1 MVSNGGA
8 VRKRA
13 AGPTD
18 QSGVIAAA
26 RQPACRTERDIRA
39 GAGALQLSFKGLQQ
53 KQKRFK
59 MPEEKN
65 LFEGGLSQFDNYT
78 SKKKKNLERGKDFKE
93 AFFTSFISPSSKT
106 HGDWEHV
113 RE

>member
-26 RQPACRTERDIRA
+26 RQSACRTERDIRA
-39 GAGALQLSFKGLQQ
+39 GAGAFQLIFKGLQQ
-53 KQKRFK
+53 RQKRFT
-59 MPEEKN
+59 MPEKKKN
-65 LFEGGLSQFDNYT
+65 FEGGLSQFDNYT
-78 SKKKKNLERGKDFKE
+78 SKKKKKK
-93 AFFTSFISPSSKT
+93 S
-106 HGDWEHV
+106 
-113 RE
+113 